1 MIFQSWVCGLETT
14 HSLNQFSDQFGD
26 VTPSKKSSYSIQESG
41 YISPF
46 STNLC
51 QQWSNAPQTRGQLAK
66 VMAIA
71 VGQDFILFVD
81 FILLYIST
89 KQLVWV

>member
-1 MIFQSWVCGLETT
+1 MLHPPQ
-14 HSLNQFSDQFGD
+14 
-26 VTPSKKSSYSIQESG
+26 KSSYSIQESG

-89 KQLVWV
+89 KQLV